1 MAKITIID
9 GNSLLFRAYFAT
21 AYPGVEV
28 MRNKEGIPT
37 NAIFAF
43 SNMIN
48 KILADLKEDERIM
61 VAFDAGKQTF
71 RKEQLESYKANR
83 KPTPEDLVT
92 QFPIA
97 RDFLRALNIF
107 QFEQE
112 GFEGDDIAGTV
123 ARLAEKEGHK
133 VTIYTSDRDFLQLV
147 DDKVTVN
154 IIRKGFSDV
163 VPMTPDLV
171 YETYGFK
178 PLQIIDYKGLRGD
191 ASDNLPGIK
200 GIGEKTAVKLIQEY
214 DNFDNIIAHADEIK
228 GKVGEALK
236 EDQEMGRLSR
246 DLAII
251 KTDVPLPFD
260 IDDTIYRGYEFAT
273 ISDFCQKYGLKQF
286 MSKLVQKWKI
296 ADLSEAKIEV
306 KNVSELSILENEK
319 ELGIALDYEDENY
332 SFGLVYGLAFS
343 TKKDTYY
350 ISFEDLQKDK
360 TGLNLLKDKAVKKY
374 CYDYKAIKVALA
386 KNNIEIN
393 GLFFDLLIA
402 SYLIDSSLK
411 NDVEIVM
418 NLYGIDI
425 LSSSESLSLFSS
437 QDYEKTGKIAYFS
450 LNLFQRVTEDLEK
463 ISALKLYNELEI
475 PLVDT
480 LADMEIEGFPIDSKI
495 LDEFGDEYK
504 KKIHDLSEEIYA
516 LAGETF
522 NLASPKQIG
531 EILYNKLG
539 LSQNKKMSTSVD
551 SLKEI
556 QDQHPIISKILEYRK
571 YFKLLTTYVEGL
583 KNHIHKD
590 GKIHAKFN
598 QALTTTGRLSSS
610 EPNLQNISIRDEE
623 GKQMR
628 KAFYYP
634 DKNYEIL
641 SLDYSQIELRVLAA
655 LSNCQALKEIF
666 LSNEDI
672 HAATAKKIFNLQEE
686 PTSLQRRRAKTV
698 NFGIVYG
705 ISDWGLAEQL
715 EISPKEAKEIINSF
729 YASFP
734 EVADFFR
741 QIINDAM
748 KNGYV
753 STLYGRRRYLRELH
767 DANYQVREGAKRAA
781 MNAPVQGTAADLI
794 KIAMNKVHQALLD
807 NKLETR
813 MILQIHDELIF
824 RVPKNEKEKAYSLI
838 KDIMENALNI
848 DVPLL
853 VDGGFGRDWY
863 SAKQEITMPEL
874 PEVETV
880 KRVLEPIVKNRKIEK
895 IDILRAT
902 IVNKQANEFVSYFEN
917 EQFLSISRI
926 GKFLIFHLTNEK
938 VLISH

>member
-21 AYPGVEV
+21 AYPGVEI

-48 KILADLKEDERIM
+48 KILNDLKEDERIM

-71 RKEQLESYKANR
+71 RKEQLETYKANR
-83 KPTPEDLVT
+83 KPTPEDLVA

-107 QFEQE
+107 QFEEE

-154 IIRKGFSDV
+154 IIRKGMSDV
-163 VPMTPDLV
+163 VPMTPEMV
-171 YETYGFK
+171 METYGFK

-191 ASDNLPGIK
+191 SSDNLPGIK

-214 DNFDNIIAHADEIK
+214 DNFDNIIAHAGEIK
-228 GKVGEALK
+228 GKVGEALIN
-236 EDQEMGRLSR
+236 DQEMGRLSR

-251 KTDVPLPFD
+251 KTDVPLPFT
-260 IDDTIYRGYEFAT
+260 IDDTIYKGYEFAA
-273 ISDFCQKYGLKQF
+273 ISEFCQKYGLKQF
-286 MSKLVQKWKI
+286 MSKLVQKWKKL
-296 ADLSEAKIEV
+296 DLKEAKIDV
-306 KNVSELSILENEK
+306 KTVSSLDELKDEK
-319 ELGIALDYEDENY
+319 EIGIAIDYEDENY
-332 SFGLVYGLAFS
+332 SLGMIYGLAVS
-343 TKKDTYY
+343 SKKGTYY
-350 ISFEDLQKDK
+350 INFDNLAKDQ
-360 TGLNLLKDKAVKKY
+360 TALDLLKNKEVKKY
-374 CYDYKAIKVALA
+374 CFDYKAIKVALA

-393 GLFFDLLIA
+393 GLYFDLLIA

-411 NDVEIVM
+411 NDVEVVM

-425 LSSSESLSLFSS
+425 LSNSESLSLFSAE
-437 QDYEKTGKIAYFS
+437 DPLKAGKIAYFS
-450 LNLFQRVTEDLEK
+450 LNLFNRINDDLEK

-480 LADMEIEGFPIDSKI
+480 LADMEIEGFPIDAKI

-504 KKIHDLSEEIYA
+504 AKIKELSEEIYA
-516 LAGETF
+516 MAGETF

-539 LSQNKKMSTSVD
+539 LSANKKLSTSVD

-556 QDQHPIISKILEYRK
+556 QDEHPIIAKILEYRK

-610 EPNLQNISIRDEE
+610 EPNLQNISVRDEE
-623 GKQMR
+623 GKQIR
-628 KAFYYP
+628 KAFYYE
-634 DKNYEIL
+634 DDNYEIL
-641 SLDYSQIELRVLAA
+641 SLDYSQIELRVLAS
-655 LSNCQALKEIF
+655 LSNCKALKEIF

-672 HAATAKKIFNLQEE
+672 HAATAKKLFNLQEE
-686 PTSLQRRRAKTV
+686 PTPLQRRKAKTV

-705 ISDWGLAEQL
+705 ISDWGLADQL
-715 EISPKEAKEIINSF
+715 EINPKEAKEIINSF
-729 YASFP
+729 YNSFP
-734 EVADFFR
+734 EVATFFK
-741 QIINDAM
+741 QIIDDALQ
-748 KNGYV
+748 NGYV
-753 STLYGRRRYLRELH
+753 STLLGRRRYLRELH
-767 DANYQVREGAKRAA
+767 DANYQVREAAKRAA

-794 KIAMNKVHQALLD
+794 KLAMNKVHQALLD

-824 RVPKNEKEKAYSLI
+824 RVPKNEKEKAYKLI

-863 SAKQEITMPEL
+863 SAK
-874 PEVETV
+874 
-880 KRVLEPIVKNRKIEK
+880 
-895 IDILRAT
+895 
-902 IVNKQANEFVSYFEN
+902 
-917 EQFLSISRI
+917 
-926 GKFLIFHLTNEK
+926 
-938 VLISH
+938 

>member
-21 AYPGVEV
+21 AYPGVEI
-28 MRNKEGIPT
+28 MRNKDGIPT

-48 KILADLKEDERIM
+48 KILADLKEGEKIM

-71 RKEQLESYKANR
+71 RKEQLGAYKANR
-83 KPTPEDLVT
+83 KPTPEELVT

-107 QFEQE
+107 QFEEE

-123 ARLAEKEGHK
+123 AKLAAKEGDK
-133 VTIYTSDRDFLQLV
+133 VVIYTSDRDFLQLV

-154 IIRKGFSDV
+154 IIRKGLSDV
-163 VPMTPDLV
+163 VPMTPEMV
-171 YETYGFK
+171 VETYGFA

-191 ASDNLPGIK
+191 TSDNLPGIK

-214 DNFDNIIAHADEIK
+214 NDFDNIIAHASEIK
-228 GKVGEALK
+228 GKVGEALIA
-236 EDQEMGRLSR
+236 DQEMGRLSR

-251 KTDVPLPFD
+251 KTDVPLPFTV
-260 IDDTIYRGYEFAT
+260 DDTIYQGYEFAS

-296 ADLSEAKIEV
+296 ADLKEAKITV
-306 KNVSELSILENEK
+306 QKVTNLQDIKDEK
-319 ELGIALDYEDENY
+319 EIGIAVDYEDDNY
-332 SFGLVYGLAFS
+332 SLGLIYGLSFS
-343 TKKDTYY
+343 TKNKTYY
-350 ISFEDLQKDK
+350 ISFEDLKKDSVA
-360 TGLNLLKDKAVKKY
+360 LSLLKDKDVKKY
-374 CYDYKAIKVALA
+374 CFDYKAIKVALA

-393 GLFFDLLIA
+393 GLYFDLLIA
-402 SYLIDSSLK
+402 SYLLDSSLK
-411 NDVEIVM
+411 NDVEVVM
-418 NLYGIDI
+418 NLFGIDI
-425 LSSSESLSLFSS
+425 LSSSDSLSLFS
-437 QDYEKTGKIAYFS
+437 QEDIEKTGKIAYFS
-450 LNLFQRVTEDLEK
+450 LLLYNKVSDDLEK
-463 ISALKLYNELEI
+463 ISTLKLYNELEI

-480 LADMEIEGFPIDSKI
+480 LADMEIEGFPIDAKI
-495 LDEFGDEYK
+495 LDDFGEEYK
-504 KKIHDLSEEIYA
+504 KKINELSEEIYA
-516 LAGETF
+516 LAGESF

-531 EILYNKLG
+531 EILFNKLG
-539 LSQNKKMSTSVD
+539 LSSNKKLSTSVD

-556 QDQHPIISKILEYRK
+556 QNEHPIIGKILEYRK

-583 KNHIHKD
+583 KNHIHQD

-610 EPNLQNISIRDEE
+610 EPNLQNISVRDEE
-623 GKQMR
+623 GKQIR
-628 KAFYYP
+628 KAFYY
-634 DKNYEIL
+634 DDDNYEIL
-641 SLDYSQIELRVLAA
+641 SLDYSQIELRVLAS
-655 LSNCQALKEIF
+655 LSNCQSLKDIF

-672 HAATAKKIFNLQEE
+672 HAATAKRLFNLQGE

-729 YASFP
+729 YSSFP
-734 EVADFFR
+734 EVAIFFQ
-741 QIINDAM
+741 QIISNALKD
-748 KNGYV
+748 GYV
-753 STLYGRRRYLRELH
+753 STLLGRRRYLRELH
-767 DANYQVREGAKRAA
+767 VSNYQVREYAKRAA

-794 KIAMNKVHQALLD
+794 KLAMNKVHQALID
-807 NKLETR
+807 NKLETK

-824 RVPKNEKEKAYSLI
+824 RVPKNEKEQAYKLI

-853 VDGGFGRDWY
+853 VDGGFGHDWY
-863 SAKQEITMPEL
+863 SAK
-874 PEVETV
+874 
-880 KRVLEPIVKNRKIEK
+880 
-895 IDILRAT
+895 
-902 IVNKQANEFVSYFEN
+902 
-917 EQFLSISRI
+917 
-926 GKFLIFHLTNEK
+926 
-938 VLISH
+938 